1 MDKLF
6 SKEEEVRKKEITKNK
21 MEEENQED
29 RTEVPVIKM
38 HPEDNLNNLKDT
50 TDLSQEIKD
59 STNPS
64 PSLTEEN
71 LDPNPT
77 KDNPALNQNKT
88 AETKANQKKE

>member
-1 MDKLF
+1 MDKIIT
-6 SKEEEVRKKEITKNK
+6 KEDEVETEEVIKNK
-21 MEEENQED
+21 REEENQED

-38 HPEDNLNNLKDT
+38 NPEDNLKDT
-50 TDLSQEIKD
+50 TDLSQDNLKN

-71 LDPNPT
+71 LDPSPI
-77 KDNPALNQNKT
+77 KDNLALNQNKT

>member
-1 MDKLF
+1 MDKIIT
-6 SKEEEVRKKEITKNK
+6 KEDRAETEEVIKNK
-21 MEEENQED
+21 REEENQED
-29 RTEVPVIKM
+29 HTEVPVIKM
-38 HPEDNLNNLKDT
+38 NPEDNLKDT

>member
-1 MDKLF
+1 MDKMVT
-6 SKEEEVRKKEITKNK
+6 KEDEVEKEDVIKNK
-21 MEEENQED
+21 REEENQED
-29 RTEVPVIKM
+29 RTEVPIIKM
-38 HPEDNLNNLKDT
+38 NPEDNLKDT
-50 TDLSQEIKD
+50 TDLSQDNLKD

>member
-1 MDKLF
+1 MDKIIT
-6 SKEEEVRKKEITKNK
+6 KEDEVEIEEMIKNK
-21 MEEENQED
+21 MEEENLED
-29 RTEVPVIKM
+29 RTKVLVIKM
-38 HPEDNLNNLKDT
+38 NPEDNLKDT
-50 TDLSQEIKD
+50 TDLSQEI
-59 STNPS
+59 STS

>member
-1 MDKLF
+1 M
-6 SKEEEVRKKEITKNK
+6 N
-21 MEEENQED
+21 
-29 RTEVPVIKM
+29 
-38 HPEDNLNNLKDT
+38 PEDNLKDT
-50 TDLSQEIKD
+50 TDLSQEI